1 MHLVM
6 AILWDR
12 MQDYMGYW
20 ENEAIVRKQKYCER
34 FLVGLGSHTLF
45 QSVREKQQQPVLPI
59 ISAHSST
66 FIFIY
71 DNLESRCYT
80 TGLS

>member
-1 MHLVM
+1 M

-20 ENEAIVRKQKYCER
+20 ENEAIVRKQKYCES
-34 FLVGLGSHTLF
+34 FLVGLGSHMLF
-45 QSVREKQQQPVLPI
+45 QSVKEKQQQPVLPI

-66 FIFIY
+66 YFYFHFMTI
-71 DNLESRCYT
+71 
-80 TGLS
+80 